1 MKKIIF
7 ITVLFSL
14 LALNLNALFETY
26 PSSARARGM
35 GDAFFNLSD
44 DSDASFYNPA
54 GLDEANNQFNLGMVD
69 MYGNQ
74 YLRVYVASASY
85 RFSPV
90 YGTIG
95 IAAKQL
101 GVDYEDTNLSTES
114 TFSLSHSFK
123 LMNDLHS
130 SIAFG
135 YAMNMYNIEFAEKNG
150 EDSAFGLNLGVIATM
165 HQRTKISFTVH
176 NINNPTVGNDE
187 QFELPRKMVTGIAYQ
202 PYYGVMTSLELTKE
216 LKGDTSVAAG
226 IEYTLYEVMKLR
238 AGVHNN
244 PAVYSAGFGFDLK
257 GMLVDYGFTYHSDLD
272 PTHHFQVGYRF

>member
-7 ITVLFSL
+7 ITILISL
-14 LALNLNALFETY
+14 IALNLNALFETY

-35 GDAFFNLSD
+35 GDAFFTLSD

-54 GLDEANNQFNLGMVD
+54 GLDEAKNQFNLSMVD
-69 MYGNQ
+69 LFGNK
-74 YLRVYVASASY
+74 YARVYTASASY

-101 GVDYEDTNLSTES
+101 GVDFEDTNLTTES
-114 TFSLSHSFK
+114 TFVLSHSFK
-123 LMNDLHS
+123 LMQDLHS
-130 SIAFG
+130 SVAFG
-135 YAMNMYNIEFAEKNG
+135 YSMNMYNLEFADEYG
-150 EDSAFGLNLGVIATM
+150 SDSAFGLNIGAIATM
-165 HQRTKISFTVH
+165 HQRTKISFAVH
-176 NINNPTVGNDE
+176 NINNPNVGDDE
-187 QFELPRKMVTGIAYQ
+187 QFELPRKMVTGLAYQ
-202 PYYGVMTSLELTKE
+202 PYYGVITTLELTKE

-226 IEYTLYEVMKLR
+226 IEYSLFESMKLR

-244 PAVYSAGFGFDLK
+244 PAVYSAGAGFEVK

>member
-1 MKKIIF
+1 MKKLILLTSLIA
-7 ITVLFSL
+7 L

-35 GDAFFNLSD
+35 GDAFFTLSN

-54 GLDEANNQFNLGMVD
+54 GLDEADNQFNLGMVD
-69 MYGNQ
+69 LYGNK
-74 YLRVYVASASY
+74 YLRVYTASASY
-85 RFSPV
+85 RFSPI

-95 IAAKQL
+95 IAGKQL
-101 GVDYEDTNLSTES
+101 GVDFEDTSLSTES
-114 TFSLSHSFK
+114 TFTLSHSFK
-123 LMNDLHS
+123 LMKDLHS

-135 YAMNMYNIEFAEKNG
+135 YSLNMYDLEFAENYG
-150 EDSAFGLNLGVIATM
+150 SDSAFGLNLGAIATM
-165 HQRTKISFTVH
+165 HQRTKLSFAIH
-176 NINNPTVGNDE
+176 NINNPTMGDDE

-202 PYYGVMTSLELTKE
+202 PYYGVMTTLELTKE

-226 IEYTLYEVMKLR
+226 IEYTLYEAMKLR

-244 PAVYSAGFGFDLK
+244 PAVYSAGVGFNVR